1 MNIATSPQPAP
12 TAAATSATAAAAA
25 VVASMRGVT
34 RHYESS
40 AGVVKALD
48 GVDLDVMGG
57 ELLAIAGPSGSGK
70 STLLGLL
77 GALDH
82 ATAGTIHVE
91 GRELGTMSAQESA
104 LLRRDRIGFI
114 FQAYNLVPVLTAVE
128 NVEYVMLLQGRDKA
142 ARRARAVEMLGAVG
156 LGSLVDRRPGEL
168 SGGQQQRVAVAR
180 ALAANPAIILA
191 DEPTANLD
199 SHTAS
204 DLLDMMVGLNR
215 DFGTTFVFSTHDPMV
230 MERATR
236 VVHIRDGQI
245 ESIEVRR

>member
-1 MNIATSPQPAP
+1 
-12 TAAATSATAAAAA
+12 
-25 VVASMRGVT
+25 MRGVT
-34 RHYESS
+34 RHYES
-40 AGVVKALD
+40 GGGTVKALD
-48 GVDLDVMGG
+48 GVDLDVERG

-82 ATAGTIHVE
+82 ATAGRITVD
-91 GRELGTMSAQESA
+91 GKVLGDLSAKESA

-128 NVEYVMLLQGRDKA
+128 NVEYVMMLQGREKD
-142 ARRARAVEMLGAVG
+142 ARRARALEMLTAVG
-156 LGSLVDRRPGEL
+156 LGAHGDRRPGEL

-215 DFGTTFVFSTHDPMV
+215 EFGTTFVFSTHDPMV

-236 VVHIRDGQI
+236 VVHIRDGRI
-245 ESIEVRR
+245 ESEERRS